1 MSCPTVGYA
10 AAMATPDAEL
20 IVGLVAPVGTN
31 TTDLTKE
38 IRGSLS
44 RFGYK
49 AVPIKLSELLPT
61 ADEAPP
67 GEADDQRI
75 RRLIEAGNEF
85 CRLND
90 GDPASVARLAVS
102 AIRARRVELLRGD
115 GDQRSIGELL
125 CRPRTAYIVQ
135 SLKRRE
141 EVQLLREVY
150 GSQFLLVGSQG
161 SVAERTESLLQLDL
175 SSADETEKEDIVKKL
190 IDVDADEREQL
201 GQNVNRTYPQADFFI
216 RNNRRKDID
225 RVFDLLFQKPEAP
238 KIGEYAMYVALA
250 SSARSLAASRKV
262 GAAIVVGEAVIAT
275 GYNDVPHG
283 QDPDVLVGEDT
294 SEKFKRENVR
304 DTLRRL
310 KDAGLLADTLDADD
324 EGVARATAALEKG
337 ELLSVIEYQR
347 AVHAEAKAIDD
358 ATIRGVSPA
367 GGTLFVTTYPC
378 HLCYKHALS
387 VRLAH
392 VEYIEPY
399 PKSRAAAMFSKRV
412 EDVLVP
418 FAGVAPRRYM
428 EIFGDRPAFAADD
441 DGRFPKYKRKVA
453 QPLVGDVREDRDRAE
468 RERRAINA
476 LKKEYR
482 TWPHRGQD

>member
-1 MSCPTVGYA
+1 
-10 AAMATPDAEL
+10 MATPDAEL

-49 AVPIKLSELLPT
+49 AVPVKLSELLPT
-61 ADEAPP
+61 AAEAPP
-67 GEADDQRI
+67 GEAEDQRI

-90 GDPASVARLAVS
+90 DDPAAVARLAVS
-102 AIRARRVELLRGD
+102 AIRARRVELLRAD
-115 GDQRSIGELL
+115 GDSRPIEEIL
-125 CRPRTAYIVQ
+125 CRPRAAYIVQ

-175 SSADETEKEDIVKKL
+175 SSADETEKEDIVKQL
-190 IDVDADEREQL
+190 IDIDADERERL

-238 KIGEYAMYVALA
+238 KIGEYAMFVALA

-262 GAAIVVGEAVIAT
+262 GAAIVVKKAVIAT

-283 QDPDVLVGEDT
+283 QDPDVLKGEDT
-294 SEKFKRENVR
+294 SEKFKRENLR
-304 DTLRRL
+304 DTLKRL
-310 KDAGLLADTLDADD
+310 KEADLLTDTLDADD
-324 EGVARATAALEKG
+324 EGVARATAALDKG

-399 PKSRAAAMFSKRV
+399 PKSRAAAMFSKGV

-441 DGRFPKYKRKVA
+441 DGKFPKYKRKVA
-453 QPLVGDVREDRDRAE
+453 QPLVGDVREDRDRAD